1 MPKTVSVGT
10 DLSCYHCGDP
20 CADLSIRIEDKTFC
34 CEGCKMVYEIL
45 NTNELCA
52 YYDLE
57 KHPGLQIKAGKTGD
71 KFAYLDHEEIVGK
84 LIDFQDDQFTRATFF
99 IPQIHCASCIWL
111 LENLYKLHPGINA
124 VRVNFLRR
132 EAYITFDHNQTS
144 FRKVVELLATIG
156 YEPAINLE
164 QLDKPAKKS
173 GSKSFTYKLGI
184 AGFAFGNIMLMSFP
198 EYLGL
203 SHATEIGLTS
213 WFGYLN
219 LLLALPVFFYSS
231 TEFFRS
237 AWWGLRQ
244 GSLNIDVPVSIGII
258 TLFFRSAYEIFTHTG
273 AGFLDS
279 LAGLVFFL
287 LVGKW
292 FQNRTYQSLSFERDY
307 TAYFPVAATR
317 KKGETESEVPLSELT
332 AGDNLLIRNEGLIP
346 ADSVLMSSEAK
357 IDYSFVTGESNPVTR
372 KKGDHLY
379 AGGRLV
385 GAAVE
390 VALLKDV
397 SQSYLTQL
405 WNNNVFED
413 KKKGVKG
420 ITDRFGKYF
429 TIVVLLTAF
438 ASGIYWY
445 TIDFSLAIQVF
456 TAVLI
461 VACPCA
467 LALAGPI
474 TLGNALRILGRKHLY
489 LKHTAVVE
497 NMARTDHV
505 VFDKTGTITKSGGDD
520 IHWEGK
526 ALTTEEKGWI
536 YALVR
541 NSLHPVS
548 MKIAKITES
557 LSNQEVG
564 DYQEI
569 KGKGIQGEV
578 AGHELKIGSESWI
591 AGQMT
596 EARSGASVSIDG
608 LYRGT
613 FLVSNQYREGID
625 EMITRLEPI
634 PLSVL
639 SGDNQGEEPFLR
651 TLFGTDTPMLWNQS
665 PEDKMHYIAQVQSN
679 AEKVMMVG
687 DGLNDAG
694 ALAKSDIGLAV
705 SENIHHFS
713 PACDGILDAKAL
725 PMLPQFIR
733 FSKLSLKMVW
743 LGIGISVLYNLI
755 GLGIAIQGY
764 LTPVIAAI
772 LMPVSSISAVIIGLV
787 STEMVRQKVFKKNH
801 FNI

>member
-1 MPKTVSVGT
+1 MGNIFAQNINNPMPKTVSVGT

-57 KHPGLQIKAGKTGD
+57 EHPGLQIKAGKTGD

-279 LAGLVFFL
+279 LARLVFFL

-390 VALLKDV
+390 IALLKDV

-420 ITDRFGKYF
+420 IT
-429 TIVVLLTAF
+429 
-438 ASGIYWY
+438 
-445 TIDFSLAIQVF
+445 
-456 TAVLI
+456 
-461 VACPCA
+461 
-467 LALAGPI
+467 
-474 TLGNALRILGRKHLY
+474 
-489 LKHTAVVE
+489 
-497 NMARTDHV
+497 
-505 VFDKTGTITKSGGDD
+505 
-520 IHWEGK
+520 
-526 ALTTEEKGWI
+526 
-536 YALVR
+536 
-541 NSLHPVS
+541 
-548 MKIAKITES
+548 
-557 LSNQEVG
+557 
-564 DYQEI
+564 
-569 KGKGIQGEV
+569 
-578 AGHELKIGSESWI
+578 
-591 AGQMT
+591 
-596 EARSGASVSIDG
+596 
-608 LYRGT
+608 
-613 FLVSNQYREGID
+613 
-625 EMITRLEPI
+625 
-634 PLSVL
+634 
-639 SGDNQGEEPFLR
+639 
-651 TLFGTDTPMLWNQS
+651 
-665 PEDKMHYIAQVQSN
+665 
-679 AEKVMMVG
+679 
-687 DGLNDAG
+687 
-694 ALAKSDIGLAV
+694 
-705 SENIHHFS
+705 
-713 PACDGILDAKAL
+713 
-725 PMLPQFIR
+725 
-733 FSKLSLKMVW
+733 
-743 LGIGISVLYNLI
+743 
-755 GLGIAIQGY
+755 
-764 LTPVIAAI
+764 
-772 LMPVSSISAVIIGLV
+772 
-787 STEMVRQKVFKKNH
+787 
-801 FNI
+801 